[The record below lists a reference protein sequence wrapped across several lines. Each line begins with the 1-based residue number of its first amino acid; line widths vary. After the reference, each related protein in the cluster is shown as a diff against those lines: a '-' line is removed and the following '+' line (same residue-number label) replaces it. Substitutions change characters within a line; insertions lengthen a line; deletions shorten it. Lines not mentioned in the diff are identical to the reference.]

1 MKELFKKMKRQW
13 QDDFEDIRVIPMDSQ
28 GLYAD
33 GYFHRQQAGSDKEIR
48 HEPPRCK
55 HRGF

>member
-28 GLYAD
+28 DCMPMVIFIG
-33 GYFHRQQAGSDKEIR
+33 DKQEVT
-48 HEPPRCK
+48 K
-55 HRGF
+55 K